1 MLWEQQQR
9 NIDRKKEQERRIRW
23 KKYLAS
29 LFVAN
34 DGDHLIK
41 MIT

>member
-1 MLWEQQQR
+1 MLREQQQR
-9 NIDRKKEQERRIRW
+9 NIDRKKEKEKNKM
-23 KKYLAS
+23 KKFILAS
-29 LFVAN
+29 LFVVY